1 VSVVCF
7 EFVDLTYCVSP
18 LRKHL
23 PLNHRTRQRKP
34 GIIVKYAKLK
44 ANCQDQLAP
53 FEGLW
58 GFDSNQGF
66 YDGTIFRFPL
76 RTNGQGSELLESGIC
91 PDEWMTIRLF
101 HGLFNEARL
110 ALLFLRKI
118 ATIDFSVKGDIH
130 VRWRVRRGKW
140 PEEGTFSD
148 WANVIAEQRGD
159 PNNVNVT
166 TERWWRA
173 IEDVRNAPSELQ
185 HRHRRRM
192 KYVEC
197 GIAAFVPQSQK
208 GAGSSLKPLKSRFF
222 NCLPLKFESTLPVQM
237 HASFLLSGDRQNI
250 AAEETSQDAG
260 SEWNKWLLQKELPR
274 IYLKFLEDIGRK
286 VGQDVYNYFPVE
298 SNQRRD
304 LLSDLIRASFWENI
318 RSSRCQLFPV
328 VEASQDLD
336 DSRVRGRRNRTAPNL
351 ITFERA
357 VFDVLERRDS
367 KAFQPLLDSCLD
379 DLVRPPVQ
387 LAKHIRCVPEVK
399 VLTPAIVRGVLKSA
413 GATKYVEKAKQSHEG
428 FLDALLSFIMPTT
441 TDEVVELDGCPVLPL
456 ANGKLG
462 TLLLKSKITK
472 GGNDRMYFSADA
484 KVHDLFEF
492 ASPLLA
498 ANKGNEKFLEKI
510 RDSKLLNL
518 KTLEK
523 SDVGVVLGCKES
535 WTPESTPKTWLYR
548 FWKYMNSTTQP
559 TIGST
564 AQEALDLDSLQHFPL
579 LLLLHRGGKE
589 TFNSLHHFHNN
600 PVVVHSTVEE
610 HMNLFRQF
618 PGLAVVGAETIPKPY
633 GEAEK
638 TLLYRASINRFLKSL
653 NLLAVRDGTTVTEFV
668 RGNLDKKTIKVSRL
682 CNRHAASAMLKRW

>member
-7 EFVDLTYCVSP
+7 ECVDLTYCGSP

-34 GIIVKYAKLK
+34 GILVKYAKLK
-44 ANCQDQLAP
+44 PNCQDQLAP

-66 YDGTIFRFPL
+66 YNGTIFRFPL
-76 RTNGQGSELLESGIC
+76 RIIGQGSELLESGIC
-91 PDEWMTIRLF
+91 PDEWMTIGLF
-101 HGLFNEARL
+101 NELFNEARL

-118 ATIDFSVKGDIH
+118 ATIDFSVKGDIG

-148 WANVIAEQRGD
+148 WANVVAEQRSG
-159 PNNVNVT
+159 PGKVNIT

-173 IEDVRNAPSELQ
+173 IEDVCNAPVELQ
-185 HRHRRRM
+185 HRHRRRA

-197 GIAAFVPQSQK
+197 GIAASVPQSQK
-208 GAGSSLKPLKSRFF
+208 GAGPSLKPLKPRFF
-222 NCLPLKFESTLPVQM
+222 NCLPLKFESTLPVQV

-274 IYLKFLEDIGRK
+274 IYLTFLEDIGRK

-298 SNQRRD
+298 SSRGRE
-304 LLSDLIRASFWENI
+304 LLSDLIRTSFWENI

-336 DSRVRGRRNRTAPNL
+336 DPRVRGRKNRTAPNL

-357 VFDVLERRDS
+357 VFDVLDQRGS
-367 KAFQPLLDSCLD
+367 KAFQPLLDGCLD

-387 LAKHIRCVPEVK
+387 LAKHIRRVPEVK
-399 VLTPAIVRGVLKSA
+399 VLTPAIVRGVLRSPR
-413 GATKYVEKAKQSHEG
+413 ATKYVEKAKRSHEG

-462 TLLLKSKITK
+462 TLLLKSKVAK
-472 GGNDRMYFSADA
+472 GGGDGMYFSADT
-484 KVHDLFEF
+484 KVHDLFAF

-498 ANKGNEKFLEKI
+498 ANKGNEKFVEKI
-510 RDSKLLNL
+510 LSSNLLNL

-523 SDVGVVLGCKES
+523 SDVGVILGCKES
-535 WTPESTPKTWLYR
+535 WTPESTPKTWLHR
-548 FWKYMNSTTQP
+548 FWKYMNSPNQP
-559 TIGST
+559 TPGST
-564 AQEALDLDSLQHFPL
+564 AQEAEDLGSLQHFPL
-579 LLLLHRGGKE
+579 LLLLHRDGKE
-589 TFNSLHHFHNN
+589 TFDSLHNFHKN
-600 PVVVHSTVEE
+600 PVVVQSTVEE

-618 PGLAVVGAETIPKPY
+618 PGLAVVDAGTIPKPY
-633 GEAEK
+633 CDAENS
-638 TLLYRASINRFLKSL
+638 LLYQASISRFLKSL
-653 NLLAVRDGTTVTEFV
+653 NLLAVTDGTTVTEFV
-668 RGNLDKKTIKVSRL
+668 RGNLDKKNIKVSRL